1 MAVLLGAIKS
11 KFDMFPKFDLNKKGN
26 YFAKINNKNYEIIYR
41 DDKSQMYDL
50 FENNK
55 KIKSNKSIR
64 NLMKFPKIQ
73 LKQIKR

>member
-64 NLMKFPKIQ
+64 NLMKFPKI
-73 LKQIKR
+73 K